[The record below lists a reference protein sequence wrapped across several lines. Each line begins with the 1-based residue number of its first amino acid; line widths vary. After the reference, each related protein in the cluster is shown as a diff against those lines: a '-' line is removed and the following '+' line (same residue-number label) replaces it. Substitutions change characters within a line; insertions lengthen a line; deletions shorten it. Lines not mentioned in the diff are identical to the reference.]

1 MFILKD
7 QLPDLKQKPLSEKT
21 WAFVISIF
29 KIMYIFLQTGSII
42 ALKKIQYIMD
52 SQERSTEINEKNY
65 NNNAYINL
73 CITIL
78 CL

>member
-29 KIMYIFLQTGSII
+29 KIMYIFLQIGSII
-42 ALKKIQYIMD
+42 ALKKF
-52 SQERSTEINEKNY
+52 N
-65 NNNAYINL
+65 
-73 CITIL
+73 IL
-78 CL
+78 WIAKKGVLK